1 MRVISGNLGGRQF
14 DSPGTKLTHPMSDKI
29 RGALFNI
36 LGDITGLTLFDP
48 FAGSGAIG
56 IEAASRGASKIVAID
71 WDNQAYKTITSNVE
85 KLKINGIVEVVH
97 GNAIGWSNGHKETT
111 FDLVVLDPPFDKVL
125 YSHLIKLSKHVAPTG
140 LLVVSLPEDEENFN
154 LPGFEPVMKKS
165 YGDARLAFYRRIS

>member
-14 DSPGTKLTHPMSDKI
+14 ESPGSKQTHPMSDKI

-36 LGDITGLTLFDP
+36 LGDITGLSVFDP
-48 FAGSGAIG
+48 FAGSGAIS

-71 WDNQAYKTITSNVE
+71 RDKQAYMIINKNVE
-85 KLKINGIVEVVH
+85 ALKLNSLVEVIH
-97 GNAIGWSNGHKETT
+97 GNAISWSNGHKDTV

-125 YSHLIKLSKHVAPTG
+125 YSHLIKLSVHVAPAG
-140 LLVVSLPEDEENFN
+140 LLVVSLPEDEENFS
-154 LPGFEPVMKKS
+154 LPGFGTVMKKS